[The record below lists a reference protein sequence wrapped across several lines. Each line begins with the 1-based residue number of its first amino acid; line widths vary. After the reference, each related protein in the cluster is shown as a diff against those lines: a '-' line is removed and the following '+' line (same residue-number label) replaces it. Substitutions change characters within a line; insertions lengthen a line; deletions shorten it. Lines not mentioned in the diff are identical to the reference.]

1 MSDLCGI
8 LRCRWPS
15 DHHQWNLAD
24 VGLVR
29 MTKLLLAFCALLMLF
44 VAVGC
49 SAMGGEVSA
58 DQQKAKKDALQQF
71 ADKQP
76 GPQRD
81 PSRGR

>member
-1 MSDLCGI
+1 
-8 LRCRWPS
+8 
-15 DHHQWNLAD
+15 
-24 VGLVR
+24 